1 MKTTCKAIASSITSV
16 VLSLSFI
23 GSVYAQ
29 SVEVK
34 EAWVR
39 GTVQGQNATGAFMEL
54 TSKSNARLINA
65 SSPAAKTVEV
75 HNMEVESGVMKMYP
89 VDGVD
94 LPAGK
99 TVKLAP
105 GGYHVMLMGLNT
117 PLQAGRSIPVKLTFE
132 LADRKRESI
141 ELNVEVRDLN
151 GNAKPTQQKGRHGH

>member
-1 MKTTCKAIASSITSV
+1 MKTTCKAIAASITSV
-16 VLSLSFI
+16 VLSVCLTT
-23 GSVYAQ
+23 SVYAQ
-29 SVEVK
+29 SVEVN

-54 TSKSNARLINA
+54 TSKSNARLVNA

-75 HNMEVESGVMKMYP
+75 PNMKVEGGVMKMYP

-105 GGYHVMLMGLNT
+105 GGYHVMLMGLNA

-132 LADRKRESI
+132 LADKKRETI
-141 ELNVEVRDLN
+141 ALNVEVRDLK
-151 GNAKPTQQKGRHGH
+151 GNAQPEQKGRNGH

>member
-1 MKTTCKAIASSITSV
+1 MKTTCKAIAVSITFV
-16 VLSLSFI
+16 ALFLSLA

-29 SVEVK
+29 SVKVN
-34 EAWVR
+34 EAWIR

-54 TSKSNARLINA
+54 TSKSNARLVNA

-75 HNMEVESGVMKMYP
+75 HNMKVEGGVMKMYP

-105 GGYHVMLMGLNT
+105 GGYHVMLMGLNA

-132 LADRKRESI
+132 LADKKRETI
-141 ELNVEVRDLN
+141 DLNIEVRDIK
-151 GNAKPTQQKGRHGH
+151 GSSQPEQKGHRGH

>member
-1 MKTTCKAIASSITSV
+1 MKTTCKAIAASITSV
-16 VLSLSFI
+16 VLSVCLTT
-23 GSVYAQ
+23 SVYAQ
-29 SVEVK
+29 SVEVN

-39 GTVQGQNATGAFMEL
+39 GTVQGQSATGAFMDL
-54 TSKSNARLINA
+54 TSKNNARLISA

-75 HNMEVESGVMKMYP
+75 HNMKVEGGVMKMYP

-105 GGYHVMLMGLNT
+105 GGYHVMLMGLNA

-132 LADRKRESI
+132 LADKKRETI
-141 ELNVEVRDLN
+141 DLNIEVRDIK
-151 GNAKPTQQKGRHGH
+151 GSSQPEQKGHRGH

>member
-1 MKTTCKAIASSITSV
+1 MKTTCRAIAVSITFV
-16 VLSLSFI
+16 SLFSSLA
-23 GSVYAQ
+23 GSAYAQ
-29 SVEVK
+29 SVKVT
-34 EAWVR
+34 EAWIR

-54 TSKSNARLINA
+54 TSKSNARLVNA

-75 HNMEVESGVMKMYP
+75 HNMKVEGGVMKMYP

-117 PLQAGRSIPVKLTFE
+117 PLQAGRSIPLKLTFE
-132 LADRKRESI
+132 LADKKRETI
-141 ELNVEVRDLN
+141 ELNVEVRDLK
-151 GNAKPTQQKGRHGH
+151 GNAQPEQKSRHAH

>member
-1 MKTTCKAIASSITSV
+1 MKTTCKAIAASITSV
-16 VLSLSFI
+16 VLSVCLTT
-23 GSVYAQ
+23 SVYAQ

-39 GTVQGQNATGAFMEL
+39 GTVQGQSATGAFMEL
-54 TSKSNARLINA
+54 TSKNNARLISA

-75 HNMEVESGVMKMYP
+75 HNMKVEGGVMKMFP
-89 VDGVD
+89 VDGLD

-105 GGYHVMLMGLNT
+105 GGYHVMLMGLNA

-132 LADRKRESI
+132 LADKKRETI
-141 ELNVEVRDLN
+141 DLNIEVRDIK
-151 GNAKPTQQKGRHGH
+151 GGARPEQKDRHKH

>member
-1 MKTTCKAIASSITSV
+1 MKTTCKAIAASITSV
-16 VLSLSFI
+16 VLSVCLTT
-23 GSVYAQ
+23 SVYAQ
-29 SVEVK
+29 SVEVN

-54 TSKSNARLINA
+54 TSKSNARLVNA
-65 SSPAAKTVEV
+65 SSPAAITVVV
-75 HNMEVESGVMKMYP
+75 HNMKVEGGVMKMYP

-105 GGYHVMLMGLNT
+105 GGYHVMLMGLNA

-132 LADRKRESI
+132 LADKKRETI
-141 ELNVEVRDLN
+141 DLNIEVRDIK
-151 GNAKPTQQKGRHGH
+151 GGAQPEQKGHRGH

>member
-1 MKTTCKAIASSITSV
+1 MKTTCKAIAASITSV
-16 VLSLSFI
+16 VLSVCLTT
-23 GSVYAQ
+23 SVYAQ

-39 GTVQGQNATGAFMEL
+39 GTVQGQSATGAFMEL
-54 TSKSNARLINA
+54 TSKNNARLISA

-75 HNMEVESGVMKMYP
+75 HNMKVEGGVMKMYP

-105 GGYHVMLMGLNT
+105 GGYHVMLMGLNM
-117 PLQAGRSIPVKLTFE
+117 PLQAGRSIPFKLTFE
-132 LADRKRESI
+132 LADKKRETI
-141 ELNVEVRDLN
+141 ALNVEVRDLK
-151 GNAKPTQQKGRHGH
+151 GNAQPEQKGRNGH

>member
-1 MKTTCKAIASSITSV
+1 MKTTCKAIAVSITSV
-16 VLSLSFI
+16 ALFFSLA
-23 GSVYAQ
+23 GSAYAQ
-29 SVEVK
+29 SVKVN

-54 TSKSNARLINA
+54 TSKSNARLVNA

-75 HNMEVESGVMKMYP
+75 HNMKVEGGVMKMYP

-105 GGYHVMLMGLNT
+105 GGYHVMLMGLNA

-132 LADRKRESI
+132 LADKKRETI
-141 ELNVEVRDLN
+141 DLNIEVRDIK
-151 GNAKPTQQKGRHGH
+151 GGARPEQKDHRGH

>member
-1 MKTTCKAIASSITSV
+1 MKTTCRAIAVSITFVALFS
-16 VLSLSFI
+16 SLA
-23 GSVYAQ
+23 GSAYAQ
-29 SVEVK
+29 SVKVT
-34 EAWVR
+34 EAWIR

-54 TSKSNARLINA
+54 TSKSNARLVNA

-75 HNMEVESGVMKMYP
+75 HNMKVEGGVMKMYP

-117 PLQAGRSIPVKLTFE
+117 PLQAGRSIPLKLTFE
-132 LADRKRESI
+132 LADKKRETI
-141 ELNVEVRDLN
+141 ELNVEVRDLK
-151 GNAKPTQQKGRHGH
+151 GNAQPEQKSRHAH